1 MKVLF
6 IGNSHTYMNDMPE
19 LTRRMLEDST
29 GQPCLVTMLAYSG
42 RSLKLIMGRHFF
54 MSSHIYYTMNT
65 KHNCSLVM
73 LWMH

>member
-29 GQPCLVTMLAYSG
+29 GQPCLVTMLETWWNNPG
-42 RSLKLIMGRHFF
+42 ER
-54 MSSHIYYTMNT
+54 
-65 KHNCSLVM
+65 CSTN
-73 LWMH
+73 